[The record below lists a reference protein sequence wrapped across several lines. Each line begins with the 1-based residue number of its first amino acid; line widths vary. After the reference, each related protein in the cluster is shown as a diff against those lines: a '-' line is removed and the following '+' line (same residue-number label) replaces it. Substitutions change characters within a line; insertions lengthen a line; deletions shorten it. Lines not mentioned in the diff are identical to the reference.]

1 VKIGAIRI
9 VWIFLALLAAFVI
22 FIQCI
27 AEVGGEAIPK
37 STSPAISPV
46 PTVTATPN

>member
-1 VKIGAIRI
+1 LKIGAIRI

-37 STSPAISPV
+37 PTPEGLPAPTAQVSP
-46 PTVTATPN
+46 N

>member
-1 VKIGAIRI
+1 MRIGAVRI

-37 STSPAISPV
+37 
-46 PTVTATPN
+46 PTNTPIATVQAN

>member
-1 VKIGAIRI
+1 MRIGAVRI
-9 VWIFLALLAAFVI
+9 VWVFLALLAAFVI

-37 STSPAISPV
+37 PAFPISTPV
-46 PTVTATPN
+46 ATAQVQ

>member
-1 VKIGAIRI
+1 LKIGAVRI

-22 FIQCI
+22 FVQCI

-37 STSPAISPV
+37 PTPPASTPV
-46 PTVTATPN
+46 ATVQAS